1 MTLDILHIFGYI
13 GAFVVGLVLGIIG
26 SGGSILSMP
35 ILVYLFKFNAV
46 TASAYSLFIVGV
58 TALTGS
64 FQNFKK
70 KLISYRTT
78 ILFSVSAVISVYV
91 TRKYLIALIPEVIV
105 SNNFIIVRKD
115 QLIMIL
121 FGILMLAAGYFMIK
135 KTPRTIMKFKKTK
148 TIAPNRLLI
157 FFEGSIVG
165 FLTGL
170 IGAGGG
176 FIIIP
181 ILVILSDLK
190 MKSAVAT
197 SLLIVSTKSLIGFI
211 GDIQNLI
218 IEWNFLIRFSA
229 ISVFGIVIGQIISK
243 KIKENHLKRIFGSL
257 VLIIGLLV
265 LLREII

>member
-64 FQNFKK
+64 FQNFTKK
-70 KLISYRTT
+70 IIIYQKT
-78 ILFSVSAVISVYV
+78 ILFSVSAVISVYI

-157 FFEGSIVG
+157 F
-165 FLTGL
+165 LR
-170 IGAGGG
+170 
-176 FIIIP
+176 
-181 ILVILSDLK
+181 DL
-190 MKSAVAT
+190 
-197 SLLIVSTKSLIGFI
+197 
-211 GDIQNLI
+211 
-218 IEWNFLIRFSA
+218 
-229 ISVFGIVIGQIISK
+229 
-243 KIKENHLKRIFGSL
+243 
-257 VLIIGLLV
+257 LLV
-265 LLREII
+265 F

>member
-1 MTLDILHIFGYI
+1 MEVFHIFGYI

-46 TASAYSLFIVGV
+46 TASAYSLFIVGI

-78 ILFSVSAVISVYV
+78 ILFSISAVTSVYV
-91 TRKYLIALIPEVIV
+91 TRKYLITLIPELII
-105 SNNFIIVRKD
+105 SNNFVVIGKN

-121 FGILMLAAGYFMIK
+121 FGVLMLVAGYLMIK
-135 KTPRTIMKFKKTK
+135 KTPRTILKFKKTK
-148 TIAPNRLLI
+148 TIAPNKLLI
-157 FFEGSIVG
+157 FLEGSIVG

-218 IEWNFLIRFSA
+218 IEWNFLIRFTA
-229 ISVFGIVIGQIISK
+229 ISVFGIVVGQIISK
-243 KIKENHLKRIFGSL
+243 KMKENHLKKIFGSL
-257 VLIIGLLV
+257 VLVLGILILLKEV
-265 LLREII
+265 I

>member
-1 MTLDILHIFGYI
+1 MEILHVFGYI

-35 ILVYLFKFNAV
+35 ILVYLFKFNPV

-64 FQNFKK
+64 FKNFTK

-91 TRKYLIALIPEVIV
+91 TRKYLIGLIPDVIL
-105 SNNFIIVRKD
+105 SSNFIIIRKH
-115 QLIMIL
+115 QLIMTL

-229 ISVFGIVIGQIISK
+229 ISVFGIVIGQIIRN
-243 KIKENHLKRIFGSL
+243 KIKENHLKKIFGSL
-257 VLIIGLLV
+257 VFIIGLLV

>member
-1 MTLDILHIFGYI
+1 MEVLHIFGYT

-46 TASAYSLFIVGV
+46 TASAYSLFIVGI

-78 ILFSVSAVISVYV
+78 ILFSISAVISVYV
-91 TRKYLIALIPEVIV
+91 TRKYLIALIPEVIL
-105 SNNFIIVRKD
+105 SNNFIMIIKN

-121 FGILMLAAGYFMIK
+121 FGILMLVAGYLMIK
-135 KTPRTIMKFKKTK
+135 KTPKTILKFKKIK
-148 TIAPNRLLI
+148 TIAINKLLI
-157 FFEGSIVG
+157 FLEGSIVG

-170 IGAGGG
+170 VGAGGG

-218 IEWNFLIRFSA
+218 IEWNFLIRFTA
-229 ISVFGIVIGQIISK
+229 VSVSGIVIGQIISK
-243 KIKENHLKRIFGSL
+243 RIKLNQLKKIFGSS
-257 VLIIGLLV
+257 VLFIGLLV
-265 LLREII
+265 LLKEVI

>member
-1 MTLDILHIFGYI
+1 MEILHIFGYI

-64 FQNFKK
+64 LKNFKK

-78 ILFSVSAVISVYV
+78 ILFSISAVISVYV
-91 TRKYLIALIPEVIV
+91 TRKYLIALIPEVIL
-105 SNNFIIVRKD
+105 SNNVIIVQKD

-121 FGILMLAAGYFMIK
+121 FGILMLVAGYLMIK

-148 TIAPNRLLI
+148 TIAPNKLLI

-197 SLLIVSTKSLIGFI
+197 SLLIVSAKSLIGFI

-218 IEWNFLIRFSA
+218 IEWNFLIKFSS

-243 KIKENHLKRIFGSL
+243 KIKENHLKKIFGSL
-257 VLIIGLLV
+257 VLILGLLV
-265 LLREII
+265 LLKEII

>member
-64 FQNFKK
+64 FKNFTK
-70 KLISYRTT
+70 KLISYGTT

-91 TRKYLIALIPEVIV
+91 TRKYLIALIPEVIL
-105 SNNFIIVRKD
+105 SNNFIVVQKD

-148 TIAPNRLLI
+148 TIAPNKLLI

-229 ISVFGIVIGQIISK
+229 ISVFGIVIGQIISN
-243 KIKENHLKRIFGSL
+243 KIKESHLKKIFGSL

-265 LLREII
+265 LLKEII

>member
-1 MTLDILHIFGYI
+1 LEILHVLGYI
-13 GAFVVGLVLGIIG
+13 GAFVVGLVLGMIG

-35 ILVYLFKFNAV
+35 ILVYLFKLNAV

-70 KLISYRTT
+70 KLINYRTT
-78 ILFSVSAVISVYV
+78 ILFSISAVLSVYI
-91 TRKYLIALIPEVIV
+91 TRKYLIGLIPEVIL
-105 SNNFIIVRKD
+105 SSNFIIIKKD
-115 QLIMIL
+115 QLIMIV
-121 FGILMLAAGYFMIK
+121 FGILMLVAGYLMIK
-135 KTPRTIMKFKKTK
+135 RTPKTIIKFKKTK
-148 TIAPNRLLI
+148 TIAPNKLLI
-157 FFEGSIVG
+157 FLEGSIVG

-190 MKSAVAT
+190 MKNAVAT

-218 IEWNFLIRFSA
+218 IDWNFLLIFTT
-229 ISVFGIVIGQIISK
+229 ISVFGIIIGQIISK
-243 KIKENHLKRIFGSL
+243 KMKGNHLKEIFGSL

-265 LLREII
+265 LLIEVI